1 MVEYYKSLE
10 SDSSIGGV
18 SGFMSLYFNDELEG
32 NLEELKKR
40 RDDYLKEIENN
51 KLALLSDE
59 DRR

>member
-1 MVEYYKSLE
+1 
-10 SDSSIGGV
+10 
-18 SGFMSLYFNDELEG
+18 MSLYFNDELEG